1 MQHVSIYF
9 NWFMYNGCLELV
21 AIFIHAMIIKY
32 KMPNYEALLSN
43 IESTKAVKM

>member
-21 AIFIHAMIIKY
+21 ANVIFIHVMIIKY
-32 KMPNYEALLSN
+32 KMPNYEAFISN
-43 IESTKAVKM
+43 I